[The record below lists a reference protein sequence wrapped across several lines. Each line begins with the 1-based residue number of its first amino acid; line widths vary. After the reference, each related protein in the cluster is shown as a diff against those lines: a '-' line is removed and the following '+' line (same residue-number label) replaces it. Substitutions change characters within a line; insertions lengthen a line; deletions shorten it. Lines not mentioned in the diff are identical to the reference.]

1 MSDGARTLAN
11 ILSQP
16 ETWRKAAGEWPR
28 HAEALERSQYV
39 GGAGRLIFT
48 GCGSAYYAA
57 QTLAA
62 MAAALLDVQAVAVTA
77 SDAALFP
84 DTVFSG
90 GGQPTLI
97 AISRSGQTS
106 ETVDAVRSFRRA
118 SSGPALALT
127 SVPDSDLARAADAVL
142 DASVGDE
149 QGIVQIRSLSTLLLL
164 GLAAIAHTAGESV
177 EEPLAQLPEAA
188 ARFIEQARPLA
199 ARWGGERALDK
210 FFFLGAGPW
219 RGIASE
225 GMLKVKEMSRSQSEA
240 FHTLEFRHGLGAN
253 ADAQSLVVGFLSGR
267 AADAERAVLEEFR
280 ERQGVTTVAIG
291 AGLET
296 RVSERAY
303 TLGLP
308 EGLPEWLHLPLALPF
323 AQLLGWERARLNGLD
338 PDEPQ
343 NLKAF
348 IALEER
354 LG

>member
-1 MSDGARTLAN
+1 MSDGAQTLAN

-16 ETWRKAAGEWPR
+16 ETWRRVAQEWPR
-28 HAEALERSQYV
+28 HAKALERSPFV

-62 MAAALLDVQAVAVTA
+62 TAAALLDVQAVAVTA

-84 DTVFSG
+84 DTIFSG

-106 ETVDAVRSFRRA
+106 ETIDAVRAFRRV

-127 SVPDSDLARAADAVL
+127 SVPDSDLAHAADATL

-164 GLAAIAHTAGESV
+164 GLSAIAHTAGEPV
-177 EEPLAQLPEAA
+177 GTALAQLPEAA
-188 ARFIEQARPLA
+188 SQFIAQARPLA
-199 ARWGGERALDK
+199 AQWGRNPTLDK

-225 GMLKVKEMSRSQSEA
+225 GMLKVKEMSRSQSES

-253 ADAQSLVVGFLSGR
+253 ADARSLVVGFLSGR
-267 AADAERAVLEEFR
+267 AAKAEAAVLDEFR
-280 ERQGVTTVAIG
+280 AQQGVTTLAIG
-291 AGLET
+291 AGLDT
-296 RVSERAY
+296 AVSERAY
-303 TLGLP
+303 SLGLP
-308 EGLPEWLHLPLALPF
+308 DGLPEWLRLPLALPL

-348 IALEER
+348 ITLEER
-354 LG
+354 LV